1 MDQALLGFKSEPW
14 HITISQS
21 QSPKSTYWQTQTQL
35 QYISTVWDAFEQ
47 TAKADYS
54 LCKRTNPRVVTLSKL
69 ANTQEMA

>member
-1 MDQALLGFKSEPW
+1 MDQALLGFKSKPW
-14 HITISQS
+14 HITI
-21 QSPKSTYWQTQTQL
+21 SPKSTYWQTQKKL

-54 LCKRTNPRVVTLSKL
+54 LCKRTNPSVVTLSKL